1 MAANILAKAGSRF
14 RSRHDRAT
22 CRLAKTEQRWIERW
36 RINPNHLFDLMSLY
50 PTLQRVFFVHIPK
63 CGGTSVRQQLVT
75 TYSMA
80 PVPIPSMGAIRQSID
95 FMDTLPTPSQTQP
108 INQALRTSTPFRLRE
123 EFLQSFAIFLA
134 RNDPRQMFVL
144 GHQKA
149 RELRPLLRP
158 GTDLVMTTV
167 RPPLDILRSMVI
179 YRIDHTL
186 KNPQRFD
193 SLELL
198 EALQLRHTDLKAL
211 VSADPRTATERI
223 LALTPLSL
231 ASYLALDDS
240 TDHEAIWN
248 GIQTL
253 PLYIA
258 HVSELDHML
267 ATLFGGSR
275 ITIKKN
281 SSEGRAGLTANFA
294 AALRD
299 EWLAPFIDSD
309 SAQLY
314 QRIDSSGIIGFWQK
328 GGTIADYQRLLAIA

>member
-1 MAANILAKAGSRF
+1 
-14 RSRHDRAT
+14 
-22 CRLAKTEQRWIERW
+22 
-36 RINPNHLFDLMSLY
+36 
-50 PTLQRVFFVHIPK
+50 
-63 CGGTSVRQQLVT
+63 
-75 TYSMA
+75 
-80 PVPIPSMGAIRQSID
+80 
-95 FMDTLPTPSQTQP
+95 
-108 INQALRTSTPFRLRE
+108 
-123 EFLQSFAIFLA
+123 
-134 RNDPRQMFVL
+134 
-144 GHQKA
+144 
-149 RELRPLLRP
+149 
-158 GTDLVMTTV
+158 MTTV